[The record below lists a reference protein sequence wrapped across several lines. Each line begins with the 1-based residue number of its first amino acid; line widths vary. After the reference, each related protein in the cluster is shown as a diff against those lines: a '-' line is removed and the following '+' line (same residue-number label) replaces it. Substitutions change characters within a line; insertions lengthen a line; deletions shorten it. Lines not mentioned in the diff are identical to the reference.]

1 MKASAIVLVSFILL
15 AGAGVFFITRQKAAV
30 PAFEQ
35 PIVLFRPTPT
45 PIPREESSIDNTK
58 KLRLQAE
65 RQPDGST
72 TYLLFAMD
80 ANGANQRLIFQKT
93 EPAETSLDLHNSWS
107 PDGTYVFVKE
117 KGPGGEKFFVLQ
129 STGTPFGDGQTAL
142 DVGALFDARKTGYVF
157 DKVTGWASGT
167 LLILYTKTEQG
178 AKGPSY
184 WFELPSRAFLQLA
197 R

>member
-1 MKASAIVLVSFILL
+1 MKSSTVVVLVMLL
-15 AGAGVFFITRQKAAV
+15 LGIGSLVVFKTYKLSGR
-30 PAFEQ
+30 PEQ
-35 PIVLFRPTPT
+35 PIVLLRPTPT
-45 PIPREESSIDNTK
+45 PTPREESSIEGTK
-58 KLRLQAE
+58 KLRLEAK

-72 TYLLFAMD
+72 TYFVFTAD
-80 ANGANQRLIFQKT
+80 ASGANQHLVFQKT
-93 EPAETSLDLHNSWS
+93 EPAGTSLDFHNSWS
-107 PDGTYVFVKE
+107 PEGAYVFVVE

-129 STGTPFGDGQTAL
+129 STGVAFADGQTAL